1 MKITKEELR
10 QIINEEL
17 ENLLS
22 EQNLEQ
28 MFLAKGLDMKTVLGQ
43 RTPQQFM
50 NTVKLSGQTLDQVL
64 DGIVAKQKDTKK
76 RGLKGMRGAKPQR
89 HVEKPVIVTA
99 TGA

>member
-17 ENLLS
+17 ENVLA

-28 MFLAKGLDMKTVLGQ
+28 MFLAKGLDMKTVLGR
-43 RTPQQFM
+43 RTPEHFM

-64 DGIVAKQKDTKK
+64 DGIVAKQKGPKK
-76 RGLKGMRGAKPQR
+76 RGLAGLRGSKPLKY
-89 HVEKPVIVTA
+89 VEKSVDVTA
-99 TGA
+99 SKG